1 MVSVTFRW
9 KIHFLG
15 SVREISDSQKWE
27 QPHFLMAAYSH
38 PTYPQQIT
46 LMTRRLE
53 RRMLLLQSD
62 PLKKKIHSTSHRFLF
77 VLSGLGECSLY
88 NLATSV
94 SPSSVFPILFSNLPT
109 TVRPIKIRSHHPI
122 FSTNFIRL
130 QVYLVDW
137 NDYRFP
143 KDNSRTLVI
152 LANLIIP
159 LLLMIRRGEHVEYYR
174 LRKITEKRKG

>member
-1 MVSVTFRW
+1 MAGGQWITASLCGLWQKVLGEWWIFSVDYSMVSVTFRW

-94 SPSSVFPILFSNLPT
+94 SPSSVFPILFNNLPT

-122 FSTNFIRL
+122 FSTNYQIAGLFGRL
-130 QVYLVDW
+130 KWLS
-137 NDYRFP
+137 F
-143 KDNSRTLVI
+143 S
-152 LANLIIP
+152 
-159 LLLMIRRGEHVEYYR
+159 
-174 LRKITEKRKG
+174 KG